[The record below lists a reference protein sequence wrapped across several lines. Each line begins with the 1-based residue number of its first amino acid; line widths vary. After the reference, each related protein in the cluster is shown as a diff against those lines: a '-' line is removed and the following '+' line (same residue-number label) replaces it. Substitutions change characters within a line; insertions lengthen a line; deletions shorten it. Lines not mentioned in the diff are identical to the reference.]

1 MINKPPENLINIYVP
16 KNEIIFSPIG
26 GVGQIG
32 MNFYLYG
39 SQGKWI
45 IVDLGI
51 TFGNSDETPGIDI
64 ILPNPEFVKRN
75 KKDLLGII
83 ITHAHEDHIGAV
95 GHLWPQ
101 LQCPVF
107 ATPFASAV
115 LKRKLKELKIK
126 PKFLKTVSLDSNFKL
141 GPFDIDVI
149 STTHSIPE
157 PNALGIKTKFGNI
170 LHTGDWKI
178 DPKPLVGKDFNRKRI
193 ESFGKKG
200 VLAIVS
206 DSTNSNVEGH
216 SGSEEKLRESL
227 VKIIKKIPNRIAI
240 TSFSSNLA
248 RLETFAHVAEQSGRV
263 AALCGRSL
271 WTMYKAAMDT
281 GYLKN
286 IKPFLDEREI
296 MIYPKD
302 QVLLICTGSQG
313 EPRAALSRIASDN
326 HQNIFLE
333 ANDTVIFSSKVIP
346 GNERAITKVQNELKE
361 KNINVVTES
370 DEFVHV
376 SGHPHVEELKKMY
389 NWIKPEIVIPVH
401 GEYHMLK
408 SNVEIARKCG
418 VKKGLILKNGLL
430 LKVAPGEPKVLGSIA
445 SGRLMLDGKRI
456 IPINEEAIK
465 NRKKMLYNGTILISL
480 LMNKT
485 NKLISKPVI
494 SSKGFFNNENIKI
507 YEKNL
512 LSNINPFIKELGN
525 KNFIDDLLKEKI
537 KSFTH
542 RFFRKALDMKPVVQI
557 HIIKT

>member
-1 MINKPPENLINIYVP
+1 MKNKIPENLITTYVP

-51 TFGNSDETPGIDI
+51 TFGNSEETPGIDI
-64 ILPNPEFVKRN
+64 ILPNPEFVKKN
-75 KKDLLGII
+75 KKNLLGII

-101 LQCPVF
+101 LQCPVY

-115 LKRKLKELKIK
+115 LRRKLKELKIK
-126 PKFLKTVSLDSNFKL
+126 PKFLKSISLDSNFKL
-141 GPFDIDVI
+141 GPFEIDVI

-178 DPKPLVGKDFNRKRI
+178 DPKPLVGRNFNQKRL

-227 VKIIKKIPNRIAI
+227 IKIIKRTKNRIAI

-248 RLETFAHVAEQSGRV
+248 RLETFAYIANESGRA

-271 WTMYKAAMDT
+271 WTMYKAALDS

-286 IKPFLDEREI
+286 VTPFLDEREA
-296 MIYPKD
+296 MEYPRE
-302 QVLLICTGSQG
+302 QTLLICTGSQG
-313 EPRAALSRIASDN
+313 EPRAALSRIANDM
-326 HQNIFLE
+326 HQNVFLE
-333 ANDTVIFSSKVIP
+333 EGDTVIFSSKVIP
-346 GNERAITKVQNELKE
+346 GNERSITRVQNDLKE
-361 KNINVVTES
+361 RNINVVTES

-389 NWIKPEIVIPVH
+389 NWIKPQIVIPVH
-401 GEYHMLK
+401 GEYHHLK
-408 SNVEIARKCG
+408 SNVEIAKRCG
-418 VKKGLILKNGLL
+418 IKTGLILKNGLL
-430 LKVAPGEPKVLGSIA
+430 LKIGPGEPRVLGEIP
-445 SGRLMLDGKRI
+445 SGRLMLDGKKI

-465 NRKKMLYNGTILISL
+465 SRKKMLYNGTILISFAL
-480 LMNKT
+480 NKDNRIIT
-485 NKLISKPVI
+485 KPVI
-494 SSKGFFNNENIKI
+494 SSKGFFNNENIKNF
-507 YEKNL
+507 EKNL
-512 LSNINPFIKELGN
+512 VENIHIFLKELNN
-525 KNFIDDLLKEKI
+525 KKIIDEFLKEKI
-537 KSFTH
+537 NTFSRKFFKKS
-542 RFFRKALDMKPVVQI
+542 LDMKPIIEI
-557 HIIKT
+557 HIIKI

>member
-1 MINKPPENLINIYVP
+1 MNKQNNNLIETYVP
-16 KNEIIFSPIG
+16 QNEIIFSPIG

-39 SQGKWI
+39 TQGKWV

-51 TFGNSDETPGIDI
+51 TFGNAEETPGIDI
-64 ILPNPEFVKRN
+64 ILPNPEFVKKN
-75 KKDLLGII
+75 KKNLLGFV

-115 LKRKLKELKIK
+115 LRRKLKELKIK
-126 PKFLKTVSLDSNFKL
+126 PKFLKTIGLDSNFKL
-141 GPFDIDVI
+141 GPFAIDVI

-157 PNALGIKTKFGNI
+157 PNALGINTKFGSI

-178 DPKPLVGKDFNRKRI
+178 DPKPLVGKNFNQEKMK
-193 ESFGKKG
+193 SFGKKG

-227 VKIIKKIPNRIAI
+227 IKIIKKTSNRIAI

-248 RLETFAHVAEQSGRV
+248 RLETFAHIAKESGRV

>member
-1 MINKPPENLINIYVP
+1 MKNIVDNLINTYIP
-16 KNEIIFSPIG
+16 KNEIVFSPIG

-51 TFGNSDETPGIDI
+51 TFGNSEETPGIDI
-64 ILPNPEFVKRN
+64 ILPNHEFIKKN
-75 KKDLLGII
+75 KKNLLGII

-95 GHLWPQ
+95 SYLWPQ
-101 LQCPVF
+101 LQCPVY

-126 PKFLKTVSLDSNFKL
+126 PKFLKVVSLDSNFKL
-141 GPFDIDVI
+141 GPFEINVI

-178 DPKPLVGKDFNRKRI
+178 DPKPLVGRDFNQKKI
-193 ESFGKKG
+193 KSFGDKG

-206 DSTNSNVEGH
+206 DSTNSTVEGH

-227 VKIIKKIPNRIAI
+227 VKIIKKTPQRIAI

-248 RLETFAHVAEQSGRV
+248 RLETFAHIANESGRV

-271 WTMYKAAMDT
+271 WTMYKAALDT

-286 IKPFLDEREI
+286 VKPFLDEREI

-313 EPRAALSRIASDN
+313 EPRAALSRIANDM

-333 ANDTVIFSSKVIP
+333 AGDTVIFSSKVIP
-346 GNERAITKVQNELKE
+346 GNERSITKVQNELKE

-376 SGHPHVEELKKMY
+376 SGHPQVEELKKMY

-401 GEYHMLK
+401 GEYHHLK
-408 SNVEIARKCG
+408 SNVEIAKQCG

-430 LKVAPGEPKVLGSIA
+430 LKIAPGEPKVLGSVPT
-445 SGRLMLDGKRI
+445 GRLMLDGKKI

-465 NRKKMLYNGTILISL
+465 NRKKMLYNGTILVSL
-480 LMNKT
+480 VINKK
-485 NKLISKPVI
+485 NKIIAKPVI
-494 SSKGFFNNENIKI
+494 SSKGFFNDENIKI
-507 YEKNL
+507 FEKSL
-512 LSNINPFIKELGN
+512 ISNIH
-525 KNFIDDLLKEKI
+525 NFIHELKNTKFIDTLLKEKI
-537 KSFTH
+537 ISFSQK
-542 RFFRKALDMKPVVQI
+542 FFRKALDMKPIIQI
-557 HIIKT
+557 HIIRT

>member
-1 MINKPPENLINIYVP
+1 MKNIADNLINIYVP

-51 TFGNSDETPGIDI
+51 TFGNSEETPGIDI
-64 ILPNPEFVKRN
+64 ILPNPEFVKKN
-75 KKDLLGII
+75 KKNLLGII
-83 ITHAHEDHIGAV
+83 ITHAHMDHIGAV
-95 GHLWPQ
+95 GYLWPQ
-101 LQCPVF
+101 LQCPVY
-107 ATPFASAV
+107 ATPFAAAV
-115 LKRKLKELKIK
+115 LKRNLKELKIK
-126 PKFLKTVSLDSNFKL
+126 PKFLRTISLDSNIKL
-141 GPFDIDVI
+141 GPFEIDVI

-178 DPKPLVGKDFNRKRI
+178 DPKPLVGRDFNQEKI
-193 ESFGKKG
+193 KSFGDKG

-227 VKIIKKIPNRIAI
+227 VKIIKKTSRRIAI

-248 RLETFAHVAEQSGRV
+248 RLETFAHVANESGRV

-271 WTMYKAAMDT
+271 WTMYKAALDT
-281 GYLKN
+281 GYLKK
-286 IKPFLDEREI
+286 IKPFLDEKEV
-296 MIYPKD
+296 MAYPRD

-313 EPRAALSRIASDN
+313 EPRAALSRIANDI

-333 ANDTVIFSSKVIP
+333 PGDTVIFSSKVIP

-361 KNINVVTES
+361 RNVNVITES
-370 DEFVHV
+370 EEFVHV
-376 SGHPHVEELKKMY
+376 SGHPHIEELKKMY

-401 GEYHMLK
+401 GEYHHLK
-408 SNVEIARKCG
+408 SNVEIAKKCG

-430 LKVAPGEPKVLGSIA
+430 LKVAPGEPKLLGSIP
-445 SGRLMLDGKRI
+445 SGRLMLDGKKI

-480 LMNKT
+480 AISKNNKI
-485 NKLISKPVI
+485 ISKPAI
-494 SSKGFFNNENIKI
+494 SSKGFFNDENIKNF
-507 YEKNL
+507 EKSFI
-512 LSNINPFIKELGN
+512 SNFHNFVKEL
-525 KNFIDDLLKEKI
+525 KNNQSTEMLLKEKI
-537 KSFTH
+537 TSFSQK
-542 RFFRKALDMKPVVQI
+542 FFRKALDMKPIIQI
-557 HIIKT
+557 HIIRT

>member
-1 MINKPPENLINIYVP
+1 MQKVHENIISTYEP
-16 KNEIIFSPIG
+16 KNEIVFSPIG

-32 MNFYLYG
+32 MNFYIYG
-39 SQGKWI
+39 CQGKWI

-51 TFGNSDETPGIDI
+51 TFGNSEETPGIDI
-64 ILPNPEFVKRN
+64 ILPNPEFIKKN
-75 KKDLLGII
+75 KKNLLGII
-83 ITHAHEDHIGAV
+83 VTHAHEDHIGAI

-107 ATPFASAV
+107 STPFASAV
-115 LKRKLKELKIK
+115 LKRKLKELKIN
-126 PKFLKTVSLDSNFKL
+126 PKFIKKIDLDGNFKL
-141 GPFDIDVI
+141 GPFEIDVI

-178 DPKPLVGKDFNRKRI
+178 DPKPLVGKNFNYEKI
-193 ESFGKKG
+193 KSFGKKG

-227 VKIIKKIPNRIAI
+227 VRIIKKIPNRIAI

-248 RLETFAHVAEQSGRV
+248 RLETFAHIAEKSGRV

-313 EPRAALSRIASDN
+313 EPRAALSRIAGDT
-326 HQNIFLE
+326 HQNVFLE
-333 ANDTVIFSSKVIP
+333 AGDTVIFSSKVIP
-346 GNERAITKVQNELKE
+346 GNERSITKVQNELKE
-361 KNINVVTES
+361 KNINVVTE
-370 DEFVHV
+370 DEEFVHV
-376 SGHPHVEELKKMY
+376 SGHPYVEELKKMY
-389 NWIKPEIVIPVH
+389 NWIKPEILIPVH
-401 GEYHMLK
+401 GEYHHLK
-408 SNVEIARKCG
+408 SNVEIAKNCG

-430 LKVAPGEPKVLGSIA
+430 LKVAPGEPKVIGSVA
-445 SGRLMLDGKRI
+445 TGRLMLDGKRI

-480 LMNKT
+480 VMNKS
-485 NKLISKPVI
+485 NKIISKPVVT
-494 SSKGFFNNENIKI
+494 SSGFFNDENISNFKKI
-507 YEKNL
+507 L
-512 LSNINPFIKELGN
+512 LGN
-525 KNFIDDLLKEKI
+525 IYRYVKEIKNKNMLEITLKEQI

-542 RFFRKALDMKPVVQI
+542 KFFRKTLDMKPVLQI

>member
-1 MINKPPENLINIYVP
+1 MANNLSENLITTYVP
-16 KNEIIFSPIG
+16 KNEILFSPIG

-39 SQGKWI
+39 TQGKWI

-51 TFGNSDETPGIDI
+51 TFGNSEETPGIDI
-64 ILPNPEFVKRN
+64 ILPNPEFVKKN
-75 KKDLLGII
+75 KKNLLGII
-83 ITHAHEDHIGAV
+83 ITHAHMDHIGAV

-101 LQCPVF
+101 LQCPVY
-107 ATPFASAV
+107 ATPFAAAV
-115 LKRKLKELKIK
+115 LKRNLKELKIK
-126 PKFLKTVSLDSNFKL
+126 PNFLKNIALDSNFKL
-141 GPFDIDVI
+141 GPFEIDVI

-178 DPKPLVGKDFNRKRI
+178 DPRPLVGRNFNQRKL

-227 VKIIKKIPNRIAI
+227 IKIIKKTRNRIAI

-248 RLETFAHVAEQSGRV
+248 RLETFAHIAKESGKA

-271 WTMYKAAMDT
+271 WTMYKAALDS

-286 IKPFLDEREI
+286 IKPFLDEREA
-296 MIYPKD
+296 MEYPKE
-302 QVLLICTGSQG
+302 QILLICTGSQG
-313 EPRAALSRIASDN
+313 EPRAALSRIANDM

-333 ANDTVIFSSKVIP
+333 EGDTVIFSSKVIP
-346 GNERAITKVQNELKE
+346 GNERSITKVQNDLKE
-361 KNINVVTES
+361 RNINVVTES

-376 SGHPHVEELKKMY
+376 SGHPHIEELKKMY

-401 GEYHMLK
+401 GEYHHLK
-408 SNVEIARKCG
+408 GNVEIAKKCG
-418 VKKGLILKNGLL
+418 IKTGLILKNGLL
-430 LKVAPGEPKVLGSIA
+430 LKIAPGEPKVIGSIP
-445 SGRLMLDGKRI
+445 SGRLMLDGKKI

-480 LMNKT
+480 ALNKD
-485 NKLISKPVI
+485 NKIISKPVI
-494 SSKGFFNNENIKI
+494 SSKGFFNNQNIKI
-507 YEKNL
+507 FENNLKN
-512 LSNINPFIKELGN
+512 NIHLFLKELNN
-525 KNFIDDLLKEKI
+525 KKFIDELLKEKI
-537 KSFTH
+537 NAFTRKFFKKS
-542 RFFRKALDMKPVVQI
+542 LDMKPIIEI
-557 HIIKT
+557 HIIKI

>member
-1 MINKPPENLINIYVP
+1 MNKQNNNLIETYVP
-16 KNEIIFSPIG
+16 QNEIIFSPIG

-39 SQGKWI
+39 TQGKWV

-51 TFGNSDETPGIDI
+51 TFGNAEETPGIDI
-64 ILPNPEFVKRN
+64 ILPNPEFVKKN
-75 KKDLLGII
+75 KKNLLGIV

-115 LKRKLKELKIK
+115 LRRKLKELKIK
-126 PKFLKTVSLDSNFKL
+126 PKFLKTIGLDSNFKL
-141 GPFDIDVI
+141 GPFAIDVI

-157 PNALGIKTKFGNI
+157 PNALGINTKFGSI

-178 DPKPLVGKDFNRKRI
+178 DPKPLVGKNFNQEKMK
-193 ESFGKKG
+193 SFGKKG

-227 VKIIKKIPNRIAI
+227 IKIIKKTSNRIAI

-248 RLETFAHVAEQSGRV
+248 RLETFAHIAKESGRV

-302 QVLLICTGSQG
+302 QVLLICTGAQG

>member
-1 MINKPPENLINIYVP
+1 MKKPSDNLISSYVP
-16 KNEIIFSPIG
+16 QNELIFSPIG

-32 MNFYLYG
+32 MNFYMYG

-51 TFGNSDETPGIDI
+51 TFGNSEETPGIDI
-64 ILPNPEFVKRN
+64 ILPNHEFAKKN
-75 KKDLLGII
+75 KKNLLGII

-95 GHLWPQ
+95 GHVWPQ
-101 LQCPVF
+101 LQCPVY

-126 PKFLKTVSLDSNFKL
+126 PKFIKTLSLDSNFKL
-141 GPFDIDVI
+141 GPFDINVI

-178 DPKPLVGKDFNRKRI
+178 DPKPLVGRNFNQEKI
-193 ESFGKKG
+193 KAFGKKG

-216 SGSEEKLRESL
+216 SGSEENLRESL
-227 VKIIKKIPNRIAI
+227 VKIIKKTPNRIAI

-248 RLETFAHVAEQSGRV
+248 RLETFAHVANESGRV

-271 WTMYKAAMDT
+271 WTMYKAALDT

-286 IKPFLDEREI
+286 IKPFLDEKEV

-313 EPRAALSRIASDN
+313 EPRAALSRIANDM

-333 ANDTVIFSSKVIP
+333 PEDTVIFSSKVIP
-346 GNERAITKVQNELKE
+346 GNERSITKVQNELKE
-361 KNINVVTES
+361 RNINVITES

-376 SGHPHVEELKKMY
+376 SGHPHIEELKKMY
-389 NWIKPEIVIPVH
+389 HWIKPEIVIPVH
-401 GEYHMLK
+401 GEYYHLK
-408 SNVEIARKCG
+408 SNVEIARQCG
-418 VKKGLILKNGLL
+418 IKKGLILKNGLL
-430 LKVAPGEPKVLGSIA
+430 LKVAPGEPKVLGSVP
-445 SGRLMLDGKRI
+445 SGRLMLDGKKI
-456 IPINEEAIK
+456 IPINEDAIK
-465 NRKKMLYNGTILISL
+465 NRKKMLYNGAILISFAL
-480 LMNKT
+480 NKS
-485 NKLISKPVI
+485 NKIISKPVI
-494 SSKGFFNNENIKI
+494 SSKGFFNDENIKNF
-507 YEKNL
+507 EKNL
-512 LSNINPFIKELGN
+512 TSNIYNFIKELKN
-525 KNFIDDLLKEKI
+525 KRFTEILLKERI
-537 KSFTH
+537 KSFSQK
-542 RFFRKALDMKPVVQI
+542 FFKKALDMKPIIQI
-557 HIIKT
+557 HIIRT

>member
-1 MINKPPENLINIYVP
+1 MNKQNNNLIETYVP
-16 KNEIIFSPIG
+16 QNEIIFSPIG

-39 SQGKWI
+39 TQGKWV

-51 TFGNSDETPGIDI
+51 TFGNAEETPGIDI
-64 ILPNPEFVKRN
+64 ILPNPEFVKKN
-75 KKDLLGII
+75 KKNLLGIV

-115 LKRKLKELKIK
+115 LRRKLKELKIK
-126 PKFLKTVSLDSNFKL
+126 PKFLKTIGLDSNFKL
-141 GPFDIDVI
+141 GPFAIDVI

-157 PNALGIKTKFGNI
+157 PNALGINTKFGSI

-178 DPKPLVGKDFNRKRI
+178 DPKPLVGKNFNQEKMK
-193 ESFGKKG
+193 SFGKKG

-227 VKIIKKIPNRIAI
+227 IKIIKKTSNRIAI

-248 RLETFAHVAEQSGRV
+248 RLETFAHIAKESGRV

-456 IPINEEAIK
+456 IPINEEAII
-465 NRKKMLYNGTILISL
+465 NRKKMLHNGTILISL

>member
-1 MINKPPENLINIYVP
+1 MANNLSENLITTYVP
-16 KNEIIFSPIG
+16 KNEILFSPIG

-39 SQGKWI
+39 TQGKWI

-51 TFGNSDETPGIDI
+51 TFGNSEETPGIDI
-64 ILPNPEFVKRN
+64 ILPNPEFVKKN
-75 KKDLLGII
+75 KKNLLGII
-83 ITHAHEDHIGAV
+83 ITHAHMDHIGAV

-101 LQCPVF
+101 LQCPVY
-107 ATPFASAV
+107 ATPFAAAV
-115 LKRKLKELKIK
+115 LKRNLKELKIK
-126 PKFLKTVSLDSNFKL
+126 PNFLKNIALDSNFKL
-141 GPFDIDVI
+141 GPFEIDVI

-178 DPKPLVGKDFNRKRI
+178 DPRPLVGRNFNQRKL

-227 VKIIKKIPNRIAI
+227 IKIIKKTRNRIAI

-248 RLETFAHVAEQSGRV
+248 RLETFAHIANESGKA

-271 WTMYKAAMDT
+271 WTMYKAALDS

-286 IKPFLDEREI
+286 IKPFLDEREA
-296 MIYPKD
+296 MEYPKE
-302 QVLLICTGSQG
+302 QILLICTGSQG
-313 EPRAALSRIASDN
+313 EPRAALSRIANDM

-333 ANDTVIFSSKVIP
+333 EGDTVIFSSKVIP
-346 GNERAITKVQNELKE
+346 GNERSITKVQNDLKE
-361 KNINVVTES
+361 RNINVVTES

-376 SGHPHVEELKKMY
+376 SGHPHIEELKKMY

-401 GEYHMLK
+401 GEYHHLK
-408 SNVEIARKCG
+408 GNVEIAKKCG
-418 VKKGLILKNGLL
+418 IKTGLILKNGLL
-430 LKVAPGEPKVLGSIA
+430 LKIGPGEPKVIGTIP
-445 SGRLMLDGKRI
+445 SGRLMLDGKKI

-480 LMNKT
+480 ALNKD
-485 NKLISKPVI
+485 NKIISKPVI
-494 SSKGFFNNENIKI
+494 SSKGFFNNQNIKI
-507 YEKNL
+507 FENNLKN
-512 LSNINPFIKELGN
+512 NIHLFLKELNN
-525 KNFIDDLLKEKI
+525 KKFIDELLKEKI
-537 KSFTH
+537 NAFTRKFFKKS
-542 RFFRKALDMKPVVQI
+542 LDMKPIIEI
-557 HIIKT
+557 HIIKI

>member
-1 MINKPPENLINIYVP
+1 MNKQNNNLIETYVP
-16 KNEIIFSPIG
+16 QNEIIFSPIG

-39 SQGKWI
+39 TQGKWV

-51 TFGNSDETPGIDI
+51 TFGNAEETPGIDI
-64 ILPNPEFVKRN
+64 ILPNPEFVKKN
-75 KKDLLGII
+75 KKNLLGIV

-115 LKRKLKELKIK
+115 LRRKLKELKIK
-126 PKFLKTVSLDSNFKL
+126 PKFLKTIGLDSNFKL
-141 GPFDIDVI
+141 GPFAIDVI

-157 PNALGIKTKFGNI
+157 PNALGINTKFGSI

-178 DPKPLVGKDFNRKRI
+178 DPKPLVGKNFNQEKMK
-193 ESFGKKG
+193 SFGKKG

-227 VKIIKKIPNRIAI
+227 IKIIKKTSNRIAI

-248 RLETFAHVAEQSGRV
+248 RLETFAHIAKESGRV

-430 LKVAPGEPKVLGSIA
+430 LKVAPGEPKVLGSIP

>member
-1 MINKPPENLINIYVP
+1 MANNLSENLITTYVP
-16 KNEIIFSPIG
+16 KNEILFSPIG

-39 SQGKWI
+39 TQGKWI

-51 TFGNSDETPGIDI
+51 TFGNSEETPGIDI
-64 ILPNPEFVKRN
+64 ILPNPEFVKKN
-75 KKDLLGII
+75 KKNLLGII
-83 ITHAHEDHIGAV
+83 ITHAHMDHIGAV

-101 LQCPVF
+101 LQCPVY
-107 ATPFASAV
+107 ATPFAAAV
-115 LKRKLKELKIK
+115 LKRNLKELKIK
-126 PKFLKTVSLDSNFKL
+126 PNFLKNIALDSNFKL
-141 GPFDIDVI
+141 GPFEIDVI

-178 DPKPLVGKDFNRKRI
+178 DPEPLVGRNFNQKKL

-227 VKIIKKIPNRIAI
+227 IKIIKKTRNRIAI

-248 RLETFAHVAEQSGRV
+248 RLETFAHIAKESGKA

-271 WTMYKAAMDT
+271 WTMYKAALDS

-286 IKPFLDEREI
+286 IKPFLDEREA
-296 MIYPKD
+296 MEYPRE
-302 QVLLICTGSQG
+302 QILLICTGSQG
-313 EPRAALSRIASDN
+313 EPRAALSRIANDM

-333 ANDTVIFSSKVIP
+333 EGDTVIFSSKVIP
-346 GNERAITKVQNELKE
+346 GNERSITKVQNDLKE
-361 KNINVVTES
+361 RNINVVTES

-376 SGHPHVEELKKMY
+376 SGHPHIEELKKMY

-401 GEYHMLK
+401 GEYHHLK
-408 SNVEIARKCG
+408 GNVEIAKKCG
-418 VKKGLILKNGLL
+418 IKTGLILKNGLL
-430 LKVAPGEPKVLGSIA
+430 LKIGPGEPKVIGTIP
-445 SGRLMLDGKRI
+445 SGRLMLDGKKI

-480 LMNKT
+480 ALNKD
-485 NKLISKPVI
+485 NKIISKPVI
-494 SSKGFFNNENIKI
+494 SSKGFFNNQNIKI
-507 YEKNL
+507 FENNLKN
-512 LSNINPFIKELGN
+512 NIHLFLKELNN
-525 KNFIDDLLKEKI
+525 KKFIDELLKEKI
-537 KSFTH
+537 NAFTRKFFKKS
-542 RFFRKALDMKPVVQI
+542 LDMKPIIEI
-557 HIIKT
+557 HIIKI

>member
-1 MINKPPENLINIYVP
+1 MNKQNNNLIETYVP
-16 KNEIIFSPIG
+16 QNEIIFSPIG

-39 SQGKWI
+39 TQGKWV

-51 TFGNSDETPGIDI
+51 TFGNAEETPGIDI
-64 ILPNPEFVKRN
+64 ILPNPEFVKKN
-75 KKDLLGII
+75 KKNLLGIG

-115 LKRKLKELKIK
+115 LRRKLKELKIK
-126 PKFLKTVSLDSNFKL
+126 PKFLKTIGLDSNFKL
-141 GPFDIDVI
+141 GPFAIDVI

-157 PNALGIKTKFGNI
+157 PNALGINTKFGSI

-178 DPKPLVGKDFNRKRI
+178 DPKPLVGKNFNQEKMK
-193 ESFGKKG
+193 SFGKKG

-227 VKIIKKIPNRIAI
+227 IKIIKKTSNRIAI

-248 RLETFAHVAEQSGRV
+248 RLETFAHIAKESGRV

>member
-1 MINKPPENLINIYVP
+1 MKNITENLINKYVP

-39 SQGKWI
+39 TQGKWI
-45 IVDLGI
+45 VVDLGI
-51 TFGNSDETPGIDI
+51 TFGNTEETPGIDI
-64 ILPNPEFVKRN
+64 ILPNPEFVKKN

-95 GHLWPQ
+95 SHLWPQ
-101 LQCPVF
+101 LQCPVY

-126 PKFLKTVSLDSNFKL
+126 PKFLKTISLDSNFKL
-141 GPFDIDVI
+141 GPFEIDVI

-178 DPKPLVGKDFNRKRI
+178 DPKPLLGRDFNQQKI
-193 ESFGKKG
+193 KSFGNKG

-227 VKIIKKIPNRIAI
+227 VKIIKRTPQRIAI

-248 RLETFAHVAEQSGRV
+248 RLETFAHIANESGRV

-271 WTMYKAAMDT
+271 WTMYKAALDT

-286 IKPFLDEREI
+286 IKPFLDEREV
-296 MIYPKD
+296 MIYPRD

-313 EPRAALSRIASDN
+313 EPRAALSRIANDT

-333 ANDTVIFSSKVIP
+333 AGDTVIFSSKVIP
-346 GNERAITKVQNELKE
+346 GNERSITKVQNELKE

-376 SGHPHVEELKKMY
+376 SGHPHIEELKKMY

-401 GEYHMLK
+401 GEYHHLK
-408 SNVEIARKCG
+408 SNIEIAKKCG

-430 LKVAPGEPKVLGSIA
+430 LKVAPGEPKVLGSIP
-445 SGRLMLDGKRI
+445 SGRLMLDGKKI

-480 LMNKT
+480 VINKN
-485 NKLISKPVI
+485 NKIISKPLI
-494 SSKGFFNNENIKI
+494 SSKGFFNDENIKI
-507 YEKNL
+507 FEKSL
-512 LSNINPFIKELGN
+512 ISNINNFMKEL
-525 KNFIDDLLKEKI
+525 KNTKFIDTLLKDKI
-537 KSFTH
+537 TSFSQ
-542 RFFRKALDMKPVVQI
+542 RFFRKALDMKPIILI
-557 HIIKT
+557 HIIKC

>member
-1 MINKPPENLINIYVP
+1 MIENNTLITSYIP
-16 KNEIIFSPIG
+16 KNELLFSPIG

-39 SQGKWI
+39 TQGKWV

-51 TFGNSDETPGIDI
+51 TFGNSEETPGIDI
-64 ILPNPEFVKRN
+64 ILPNHEFVKKNRKN
-75 KKDLLGII
+75 LLGII

-95 GHLWPQ
+95 GHFWPQ

-126 PKFLKTVSLDSNFKL
+126 PNFLKTISLDSNFKL

-157 PNALGIKTKFGNI
+157 PNAIGIKTKFGNV
-170 LHTGDWKI
+170 LHTGDWKF
-178 DPKPLVGKDFNRKRI
+178 DPKPLVGKNFNDERLK
-193 ESFGKKG
+193 SFSKKG

-227 VKIIKKIPNRIAI
+227 VKIVQKIPNRIAI

-248 RLETFAHVAEQSGRV
+248 RLETFAHVASKSGRV

-271 WTMYKAAMDT
+271 WTMYKAALDT

-296 MIYPKD
+296 MVYPKD

-313 EPRAALSRIASDN
+313 EPRAALSRIANDT

-333 ANDTVIFSSKVIP
+333 PSDTVIFSSKVIP
-346 GNERAITKVQNELKE
+346 GNERSITKVQNDLKE
-361 KNINVVTES
+361 KNVNVVTES
-370 DEFVHV
+370 EEFVHV
-376 SGHPHVEELKKMY
+376 SGHPNIEELKKMY
-389 NWIKPEIVIPVH
+389 EWVKPEIIIPVH
-401 GEYHMLK
+401 GEYHHLK
-408 SNVEIARKCG
+408 SNIEIAKKCG
-418 VKKGLILKNGLL
+418 IKKGLILKNGLL
-430 LKVAPGEPKVLGSIA
+430 LKLSPGNPKIIGSVPT
-445 SGRLMLDGKRI
+445 GRLMLDGKRI
-456 IPINEEAIK
+456 IPINEDAIK

-480 LMNKT
+480 LINKA
-485 NKLISKPVI
+485 NKKILKPIV
-494 SSKGFFNNENIKI
+494 SSKGFFNNENIKNF
-507 YEKNL
+507 EKNL
-512 LSNINPFIKELGN
+512 FSNINLFTKDYKKSDFSEIY
-525 KNFIDDLLKEKI
+525 IKEKI
-537 KSFTH
+537 KSFSNKY
-542 RFFRKALDMKPVVQI
+542 FRKSLDMKPVLQI
-557 HIIKT
+557 HIIKI

>member
-1 MINKPPENLINIYVP
+1 MANNLSENLITTYVP
-16 KNEIIFSPIG
+16 KNEILFSPIG

-39 SQGKWI
+39 TQGKWI

-51 TFGNSDETPGIDI
+51 TFGNSEETPGIDI
-64 ILPNPEFVKRN
+64 ILPNPEFVKKN
-75 KKDLLGII
+75 KKNLLGII
-83 ITHAHEDHIGAV
+83 ITHAHMDHIGAV

-101 LQCPVF
+101 LQCPVY
-107 ATPFASAV
+107 ATPFAAAV
-115 LKRKLKELKIK
+115 LKRNLKELKIK
-126 PKFLKTVSLDSNFKL
+126 PNFLRNITLDSNFKL
-141 GPFDIDVI
+141 GPFEIDVI

-178 DPKPLVGKDFNRKRI
+178 DPQPLVGRNFNQKKL

-227 VKIIKKIPNRIAI
+227 IKIIKRTRNRIAI

-248 RLETFAHVAEQSGRV
+248 RLETFAHIANESGKA

-271 WTMYKAAMDT
+271 WTMYKAALDS

-286 IKPFLDEREI
+286 IKPFLDEREA
-296 MIYPKD
+296 MEYPRE
-302 QVLLICTGSQG
+302 QILLICTGSQG
-313 EPRAALSRIASDN
+313 EPRAALSRIANDM

-333 ANDTVIFSSKVIP
+333 EGDTVIFSSKVIP
-346 GNERAITKVQNELKE
+346 GNERSITKVQNDLKE
-361 KNINVVTES
+361 RNIHVVTES

-376 SGHPHVEELKKMY
+376 SGHPHIEELKKMY

-401 GEYHMLK
+401 GEYHHLK
-408 SNVEIARKCG
+408 GNVEIAKKCG
-418 VKKGLILKNGLL
+418 IKTGLILKNGLL
-430 LKVAPGEPKVLGSIA
+430 LKIAPGEPKVIGTIP

-480 LMNKT
+480 ALNKD
-485 NKLISKPVI
+485 NKIISKPVI
-494 SSKGFFNNENIKI
+494 SSKGFFNNQNIKI
-507 YEKNL
+507 FENNLKN
-512 LSNINPFIKELGN
+512 NIHPFLKELNN
-525 KNFIDDLLKEKI
+525 KKFIDVLLKEKI
-537 KSFTH
+537 NAFTRKFFKKS
-542 RFFRKALDMKPVVQI
+542 LDMKPIIEI
-557 HIIKT
+557 HIIKI